1 MEVMLKALLR
11 IKLMKQKK
19 FSEVPKKKMQWSKQL
34 IIITIFI
41 GSLLLLAT
49 IIMVIV
55 YWDALIKIFQQGTW
69 IIILLILAIIA
80 VISLA
85 GFIISKVKQHMGGY

>member
-1 MEVMLKALLR
+1 
-11 IKLMKQKK
+11 MKQKK
-19 FSEVPKKKMQWSKQL
+19 FSEVPKKKIQWSKQL
-34 IIITIFI
+34 IIITVFI

-55 YWDALIKIFQQGTW
+55 YWDALMKIFQQGTW

>member
-1 MEVMLKALLR
+1 
-11 IKLMKQKK
+11 MKQKK
-19 FSEVPKKKMQWSKQL
+19 FSEVPKKKIQWSKQL
-34 IIITIFI
+34 IIITVFI

-55 YWDALIKIFQQGTW
+55 YWDALMKIFQQGTW
-69 IIILLILAIIA
+69 IIILLILSIIA